1 MIKMQTNLGEITLEL
16 FEDKAPETCKNFLE
30 YVTAGFYDGTVFHRV
45 IKGFMIQGGG
55 FTPGMQQKSTRAPVK
70 NEADNGIG
78 NTTGS
83 IAMARTPDPHSA
95 TAQFFINVN
104 DNDFLN
110 FRSPT
115 ASGWGYCVFGR
126 VVDGMDTVRAI
137 EKVATGSKAGHQDV
151 PNDDVVIESVTVV

>member
-1 MIKMQTNLGEITLEL
+1 MIRMQTNHGDITLEL
-16 FEDKAPETCKNFLE
+16 FEDKAPETCKNFLQ
-30 YVTAGFYDGTVFHRV
+30 YATGGFYNGTVFHRV

-55 FTPGMQQKSTRAPVK
+55 FMPDMQQKPTRAPVK

-83 IAMARTPDPHSA
+83 IAMARTSDPHSA

-115 ASGWGYCVFGR
+115 SSGWGYCVFGR
-126 VVDGMDTVRAI
+126 VVDGMDIVRAI
-137 EKVATGSKAGHQDV
+137 EKVATGNKAGHQDV
-151 PNDDVVIESVTVV
+151 PNEDVIIESVTVI